1 MGIESKERSK
11 KEGSQSLEG
20 VGQPT
25 SSVSFIEPTANTHSG
40 SADAGPGAPIKPSPA
55 RLPIRAKVTQ
65 LTRGVKSAKTSLC
78 ATVVVSAI
86 LLVTV
91 LILRELG
98 SLALHYVPTEE
109 VDALADLE

>member
-1 MGIESKERSK
+1 MYVSWRV
-11 KEGSQSLEG
+11 LEG
-20 VGQPT
+20 VGQQPT
-25 SSVSFIEPTANTHSG
+25 SSVSFIEPSALTHSG
-40 SADAGPGAPIKPSPA
+40 SADTGTGSRAPIKPSPA
-55 RLPIRAKVTQ
+55 RLSIRARVTAQ

-98 SLALHYVPTEE
+98 WLALHYVPTED
-109 VDALADLE
+109 VDALLE

>member
-1 MGIESKERSK
+1 MLAY
-11 KEGSQSLEG
+11 LEG

-25 SSVSFIEPTANTHSG
+25 SSVSFIEPTADAHSG
-40 SADAGPGAPIKPSPA
+40 SAHAGPGAPIKPPPA
-55 RLPIRAKVTQ
+55 RLPIRARVTAR

-78 ATVVVSAI
+78 ATAVVSAI
-86 LLVTV
+86 LLVAI

-98 SLALHYVPTEE
+98 WLALHYVPTEE